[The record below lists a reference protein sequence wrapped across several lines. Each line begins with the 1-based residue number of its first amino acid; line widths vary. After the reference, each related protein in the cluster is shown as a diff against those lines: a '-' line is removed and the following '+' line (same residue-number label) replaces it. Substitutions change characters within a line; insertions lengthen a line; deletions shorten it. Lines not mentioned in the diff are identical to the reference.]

1 MTITEA
7 ESSAYIENAIKRIES
22 GRIQAGS
29 YIVGVFGKSAG
40 LYEAIMRSKL
50 RSTLG
55 ALALEYDRTIRPQIK
70 GNPAFHKLSLGMVA
84 FSWKMLNEPSLD
96 YLRRGIPS
104 TTERVAFLKQLQA
117 VNDTWVGV
125 KHEGLEISGT
135 EAVKHL
141 KMMVSS
147 LNTVGQIR
155 ARLAAKGRAN

>member
-1 MTITEA
+1 
-7 ESSAYIENAIKRIES
+7 
-22 GRIQAGS
+22 
-29 YIVGVFGKSAG
+29 V
-40 LYEAIMRSKL
+40 
-50 RSTLG
+50 
-55 ALALEYDRTIRPQIK
+55 
-70 GNPAFHKLSLGMVA
+70 
-84 FSWKMLNEPSLD
+84 D

-141 KMMVSS
+141 KMMVSN